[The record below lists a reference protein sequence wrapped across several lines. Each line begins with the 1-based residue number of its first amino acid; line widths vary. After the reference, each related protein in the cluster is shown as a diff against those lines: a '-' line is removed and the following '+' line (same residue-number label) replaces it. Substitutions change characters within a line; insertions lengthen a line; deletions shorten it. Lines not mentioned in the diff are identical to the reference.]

1 MKSDNPLF
9 SIKERLSLLKWSAEF
24 FTIAAIIFAIAG
36 VRYFFVYHFPAEPLG
51 LTYTIAAFSSHFLSI
66 GLFLF
71 AGFTLPLVLILPFR
85 KVIISLSVIIA
96 AIAISLILLDSQ
108 IYTAHRF
115 HFTILTVKILGWK
128 TWGFG
133 IFYFL
138 IFTALFSIIARNSW
152 KRSIIDKKGMRSAI
166 VAPVTIVLLLFTHV
180 THMWADATGYMPVTR
195 FTTTLPLFYPSTS
208 KRFMIKH
215 GFNDIANRRSLPK
228 NFSPESSGFFY
239 PQKSLRFDSLF
250 ANKNVVIICLDALRA
265 DVVTDS
271 LTPGIMNHAK
281 ENGSVF
287 TNHWSGGNSTKM
299 GLFSLFYGIPPTY
312 QQYVE
317 SNKVSPVLINTM
329 LEQNYAMGIF
339 TSYKLYAPACLDIT
353 AFVKIPNLRLET
365 KVDGP
370 QDVYRKDSALTTEWK
385 EWLDTLP
392 KGKNFFGFLFY
403 DVLSVEG
410 YPPHYKSRVRI
421 ASSMNDMQRRF
432 ENYKAGVQYL
442 DSLTTVVVD
451 DLQKRDLLNN
461 TIVIITS
468 DHGEEYNENGLNFTG
483 HGSAFS
489 SIQMKTPMIVFNPGQ
504 KASTVSKRSSHYD
517 LIPTLMQNALGCINP
532 ESDYSSGKNLFSSE
546 TWQWLIGGSYY
557 NFAIIEPD
565 KITIQFPGGYY
576 ETRDTSYQLINS
588 ASLSPY
594 LTEALAEM
602 GRFYRR

>member
-1 MKSDNPLF
+1 MKSKNPLF

-24 FTIAAIIFAIAG
+24 FTIAAIVFVIAG

-51 LTYTIAAFSSHFLSI
+51 IAYTIAAFSSHFLSI
-66 GLFLF
+66 GLLLF
-71 AGFTLPLVLILPFR
+71 IGIALPLVLLLPFR
-85 KVIISLSVIIA
+85 KIIIGISVIA
-96 AIAISLILLDSQ
+96 AAFVISLILLDSQ
-108 IYTAHRF
+108 IYTSHRF
-115 HFTILTVKILGWK
+115 HFTILTIKILGWK

-138 IFTALFSIIARNSW
+138 IFTALFSLIARNSW
-152 KRSIIDKKGMRSAI
+152 KRSIIDKKGMRSI
-166 VAPVTIVLLLFTHV
+166 VVAPLTILLLGFTHV

-215 GFNDIANRRSLPK
+215 GFNDIANRRALPK
-228 NFSPESSGFFY
+228 NFSPESSGFYY
-239 PQKSLRFDSLF
+239 PQKPLQFDSLI
-250 ANKNVVIICLDALRA
+250 ANKNIIIICIDALRT
-265 DVVTDS
+265 DVVNDS
-271 LTPGIMNHAK
+271 LMPGIMNHAK
-281 ENGSVF
+281 ENGTLF

-317 SNKVSPVLINTM
+317 SNKVSPVLVNTM
-329 LEQNYAMGIF
+329 LDKNYAMGIF

-385 EWLDTLP
+385 QWLDTLP
-392 KGKNFFGFLFY
+392 SNKNFFGFLFY

-410 YPPHYKSRVRI
+410 YPAHYKSRIRI
-421 ASSMNDMQRRF
+421 NSSMTEMQKKF
-432 ENYKAGVQYL
+432 GHYKAGVQYL
-442 DSLTTVVVD
+442 DSLTTVVLD
-451 DLQKRDLLNN
+451 DLKQRDLLKN
-461 TIVIITS
+461 TIVMITS
-468 DHGEEYNENGLNFTG
+468 DHGEEYNENGLNYTG

-489 SIQMKTPMIVFNPGQ
+489 RIQMRTPMFVFNPGNDT
-504 KASTVSKRSSHYD
+504 STVTRRTSHYD
-517 LIPTLMQNALGCINP
+517 IVPTLMQNGLGCTSP
-532 ESDYSSGKNLFSSE
+532 AKDYSSGNELFSSE
-546 TWQWLIGGSYY
+546 PWQWLIGGSYY

-565 KITIQFPGGYY
+565 KITVQFPGGYY
-576 ETRDTSYQLINS
+576 ETRDTSYHLINS
-588 ASLSPY
+588 PALSPY
-594 LTEALAEM
+594 LSEALAEM

>member
-1 MKSDNPLF
+1 MKLNNTLF
-9 SIKERLSLLKWSAEF
+9 SLKERLSLLKWSAEF
-24 FTIAAIIFAIAG
+24 FTIAAIVFVIAG
-36 VRYFFVYHFPAEPLG
+36 LRYFFVYHFPSEPLG
-51 LTYTIAAFSSHFLSI
+51 LAYTIAAFSSHFLSI
-66 GLFLF
+66 GILLF
-71 AGFTLPLVLILPFR
+71 AGITLPLVLLLPFR
-85 KVIISLSVIIA
+85 KLIISISVIA
-96 AIAISLILLDSQ
+96 AAVVISLILLDSQ

-115 HFTILTVKILGWK
+115 HFTILTIKILGWK

-138 IFTALFSIIARNSW
+138 IFTALFSLIARNSW
-152 KRSIIDKKGMRSAI
+152 KRSIIDKKGMRSII
-166 VAPVTIVLLLFTHV
+166 VAPVTIVLLGFTHV

-228 NFSPESSGFFY
+228 NFSPESSGFYY
-239 PQKSLRFDSLF
+239 PQKPLHYDSLF
-250 ANKNVVIICLDALRA
+250 ANKNILIICIDALRA
-265 DVVTDS
+265 DVVSDS
-271 LTPGIMNHAK
+271 LMPGVMSLAK
-281 ENGSVF
+281 EHGTIF

-317 SNKVSPVLINTM
+317 NNKVSPVLVNTM
-329 LEQNYAMGIF
+329 LDKNYAMGIF
-339 TSYKLYAPACLDIT
+339 TSYKLYAPASLDIT
-353 AFVKIPNLRLET
+353 AFVKIANLRLET
-365 KVDGP
+365 KVDGS

-385 EWLDTLP
+385 QWLDTIQP
-392 KGKNFFGFLFY
+392 RKNFFGFLFY

-410 YPPHYKSRVRI
+410 YPPHYKSRVKI
-421 ASSMNDMQRRF
+421 TSSMNDMQKRF
-432 ENYKAGVQYL
+432 EHYKVGVEYL
-442 DSLTTVVVD
+442 DSLTTAVID
-451 DLQKRDLLNN
+451 DLQKRDLLKN

-489 SIQMKTPMIVFNPGQ
+489 KIQMKTPMIIFSPGHGP
-504 KASTVSKRSSHYD
+504 STVTKRTSHYD
-517 LIPTLMQNALGCINP
+517 IVPTFMQHGLGCTSP
-532 ESDYSSGKNLFSSE
+532 VKDFSSGNDLFSNE

-588 ASLSPY
+588 TSLSPY
-594 LTEALAEM
+594 LTDALAEM

>member
-1 MKSDNPLF
+1 MKLDNPLF

-24 FTIAAIIFAIAG
+24 FTVAAIVFVIAG
-36 VRYFFVYHFPAEPLG
+36 LRYFFVYHFPSEPLG
-51 LTYTIAAFSSHFLSI
+51 LLYTIAAFSSHFLSI
-66 GLFLF
+66 GLLLF
-71 AGFTLPLVLILPFR
+71 ATITLPLVLLLPFR
-85 KVIISLSVIIA
+85 KIIISLSVIVA
-96 AIAISLILLDSQ
+96 AFIISLILLDSQ

-115 HFTILTVKILGWK
+115 HFTILTIKILGWK

-133 IFYFL
+133 IFYFC
-138 IFTALFSIIARNSW
+138 IFTVLFSIIARNSW
-152 KRSIIDKKGMRSAI
+152 KRSIVDKKGMRSII
-166 VAPVTIVLLLFTHV
+166 VAPLTILLLGFTHV

-215 GFNDIANRRSLPK
+215 GFSDIGNRRSLPK
-228 NFSPESSGFFY
+228 NFSPESSGFYY
-239 PQKSLRFDSLF
+239 PQKPLQSDSLF
-250 ANKNVVIICLDALRA
+250 ANKNIVIVCIDALRA
-265 DVVTDS
+265 DVVSDS
-271 LTPGIMNHAK
+271 LMPGITNRVQA
-281 ENGSVF
+281 NGTLF

-317 SNKVSPVLINTM
+317 SNKISPVLVNTM
-329 LEQNYAMGIF
+329 LDKNYAMGIF

-353 AFVKIPNLRLET
+353 AFVKIQNLRLET
-365 KVDGP
+365 LVDGP
-370 QDVYRKDSALTTEWK
+370 QDVYRKDSALTTEWIQ
-385 EWLDTLP
+385 WLDTIP
-392 KGKNFFGFLFY
+392 HDKIFFGFLFY
-403 DVLSVEG
+403 DALSVEG

-421 ASSMNDMQRRF
+421 TSGMNEMQKKF
-432 ENYKAGVQYL
+432 EHYKTSVQYL
-442 DSLTTVVVD
+442 DSLTTVVID
-451 DLQKRDLLNN
+451 DLQKRDLLKN

-489 SIQMKTPMIVFNPGQ
+489 KTQMNSPMIVFCPGYE
-504 KASTVSKRSSHYD
+504 ASIITKRTSHYD
-517 LIPTLMQNALGCINP
+517 IVPTLMRKGLGCTSP
-532 ESDYSSGKNLFSSE
+532 VKDYSSGSDLFGSE

-565 KITIQFPGGYY
+565 KITVQFPGGYY

-588 ASLSPY
+588 ASLSPH
-594 LTEALAEM
+594 LSDALAEM